1 MSKHGFQF
9 GSDVRSTMK
18 PEWGPGRVIRVTG
31 DTVQVVFRDYGTV
44 SVKAAAIEPSDDMTD
59 SFGRR
64 IVDPVEFRKRVE
76 RLKRGMFET
85 RIEGKPF
92 AMRVTASGLEF
103 TPGSGGARSVTW
115 AHVDEVL
122 AHYNVTGSV
131 HPRDYSDLSRN
142 ASYIL
147 TLVDE
152 LFPDPADA
160 LEG

>member
-1 MSKHGFQF
+1 MSKHGFEF

-44 SVKAAAIEPSDDMTD
+44 SVKATAIEASDDTAD

-76 RLKRGMFET
+76 HQKRGTFDT

-92 AMRVTASGLEF
+92 TMRVIPSGLEF
-103 TPGSGGARSVTW
+103 TPGSGGARSVSW

-122 AHYNVTGSV
+122 AQYNVTGSL
-131 HPRDYSDLSRN
+131 HPRDYTDLSRN

-147 TLVDE
+147 TLLDH
-152 LFPDPADA
+152 LFPEP
-160 LEG
+160 